1 MMILSRQSRAL
12 VIDAIRE
19 ASRFVEEHK
28 GKRAVTAPLPAHFPL
43 NFNVSLSLEV
53 YELET
58 PRRLLRRFESV
69 EQSFENVGEVKV

>member
-28 GKRAVTAPLPAHFPL
+28 GKIAAGQKSRNGSFTRALSPELQCFSITR
-43 NFNVSLSLEV
+43 SL
-53 YELET
+53 
-58 PRRLLRRFESV
+58 
-69 EQSFENVGEVKV
+69 